1 MVEPPTPPE
10 PALREY
16 RGRLEARRAAAK
28 SPWTFD
34 DNGRSV
40 RSRTPWVPGPRSEH
54 PCARPAGITPH
65 VPLNVLMPNVAST

>member
-40 RSRTPWVPGPRSEH
+40 RSRTPWVPGLGVNNHAPDPLVSLPTSRST
-54 PCARPAGITPH
+54 C
-65 VPLNVLMPNVAST
+65 